1 MCTCDWRLAY
11 TKIAV
16 FHIIKILVRAAKSPC
31 FRVFVERLREK
42 EIVKAK
48 SHFCQLTRSFGG
60 FPWNQ
65 FRFVGWLP
73 FLVGQLVSE
82 FSSAQWLAAIM
93 HLHCLVGNDFAAL
106 CSLLDRLANLLL
118 CWSTVLGHGEA
129 LNSFCIRI
137 LAFCWNGSC

>member
-16 FHIIKILVRAAKSPC
+16 FYLIKILVRAAKIPC
-31 FRVFVERLREK
+31 FRVFVGRLREK

-48 SHFCQLTRSFGG
+48 SHFCQLTRSFGD

-93 HLHCLVGNDFAAL
+93 HCLDGNDCAPCVHSLVGLQTCCCVAAL
-106 CSLLDRLANLLL
+106 SWGMAKL
-118 CWSTVLGHGEA
+118 
-129 LNSFCIRI
+129 
-137 LAFCWNGSC
+137 